1 MVNSKPI
8 SSKIAAIII
17 AAGESRRFKGII
29 KQLIPWKKKPLI
41 INVIQLAIENG
52 LTPIYVILGANS
64 EKIIPII
71 NELPIKIIQNPDWK
85 KGKGTSISL
94 GIRSL
99 PKKTRAAMI
108 FVVDQPFLSIKLIQT
123 IVDSFDNDDA
133 VDIIAPYV
141 GEIQANPVFFKK
153 ETFSDLRELN
163 NEKGGKDIF
172 AKFHV
177 RKIQWPDEKILK
189 DIDTIEDYSC
199 LSSSPNLP
207 E

>member
-1 MVNSKPI
+1 MNSKPI

-29 KQLIPWKKKPLI
+29 KQLISWKKKPLI
-41 INVIQLAIENG
+41 LNVIQLAMENE

-64 EKIIPII
+64 EKIIPVI
-71 NELPIKIIQNPDWK
+71 NKLPIKIIQNSDWK

-94 GIRSL
+94 GIKSL

-108 FVVDQPFLSIKLIQT
+108 FVVDQPFLSSELIQT
-123 IVDSFDNDDA
+123 IKDSFIDNE
-133 VDIIAPYV
+133 VDIIAPYL
-141 GEIQANPVFFKK
+141 GEIQANPVLFNKS
-153 ETFSDLRELN
+153 TFSDLRELH
-163 NEKGGKDIF
+163 NENGGKDIF
-172 AKFHV
+172 TKFHV

-189 DIDTIEDYSC
+189 DIDTIEDYSS
-199 LSSSPNLP
+199 LSSSSNLP